1 MNLLSKI
8 FSKPINKE
16 NKKTDREKKESVVS
30 KIGREQF
37 LKLKE
42 KGLQIPVFTF

>member
-1 MNLLSKI
+1 MNILGKLLSGGV
-8 FSKPINKE
+8 NKE
-16 NKKTDREKKESVVS
+16 NKKTDREKKESIVS
-30 KIGREQF
+30 KMGREQL